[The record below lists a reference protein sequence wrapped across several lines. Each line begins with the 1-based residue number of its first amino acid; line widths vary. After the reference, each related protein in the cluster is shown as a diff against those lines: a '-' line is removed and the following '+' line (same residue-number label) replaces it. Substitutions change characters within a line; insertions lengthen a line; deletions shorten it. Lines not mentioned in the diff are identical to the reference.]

1 MRSRFSV
8 RERTSSG
15 AGHLFATNLSTTPL
29 ENFEKLR
36 IHEAWAYLLA
46 EFVTGAF
53 DFMDQGVSAGGG
65 EPGRKG
71 FAELT
76 AKQREVLDL
85 LIQHKTS
92 KEISRALGISPY
104 TVDQRI
110 NLARAKLDLANRNE
124 VAHVYRQLVS
134 TYQQPVYE
142 PSYIASSPFSADR
155 PLRDDTEVETL
166 SKVPQLASAAQS
178 IAPGYGAIAATAGGG
193 PAVNYYHVL
202 PEMFDG
208 PYGTV
213 LRLGYMTGIAL
224 FLMLVALGGM
234 AMFSQLGVMMDR

>member
-1 MRSRFSV
+1 MNGRC
-8 RERTSSG
+8 
-15 AGHLFATNLSTTPL
+15 NLSTKPL
-29 ENFEKLR
+29 ENFGKLR
-36 IHEAWAYLLA
+36 IYKQGAFLLA
-46 EFVTGAF
+46 DYATGAF
-53 DFMDQGVSAGGG
+53 DFMDQGASAGGG
-65 EPGRKG
+65 EPGRKV
-71 FAELT
+71 FDELT

-110 NLARAKLDLANRNE
+110 NLARAKLGLANRNE

-142 PSYIASSPFSADR
+142 PSYIAPSPFSVDR
-155 PLRDDTEVETL
+155 QRRDDMEVETL
-166 SKVPQLASAAQS
+166 SKVPQLASAAHA
-178 IAPGYGAIAATAGGG
+178 ITPAYGRIAATAGGG
-193 PAVNYYHVL
+193 PAADYYHVL

-234 AMFSQLGVMMDR
+234 AMFSQLGVMMDH

>member
-1 MRSRFSV
+1 MNGG
-8 RERTSSG
+8 SG
-15 AGHLFATNLSTTPL
+15 NS
-29 ENFEKLR
+29 
-36 IHEAWAYLLA
+36 
-46 EFVTGAF
+46 
-53 DFMDQGVSAGGG
+53 MDQGFLVGDGG
-65 EPGRKG
+65 PGRKG
-71 FAELT
+71 FDELT

-92 KEISRALGISPY
+92 KEISRLLGISPY

-134 TYQQPVYE
+134 TYQQPVYD
-142 PSYIASSPFSADR
+142 PSYIARSPFSADSR
-155 PLRDDTEVETL
+155 QRDDTEVETPSTVL
-166 SKVPQLASAAQS
+166 QLASAAQA
-178 IAPGYGAIAATAGGG
+178 IAPGYGTITASVGDG
-193 PAVNYYHVL
+193 PATTVYFHVL

-213 LRLGYMTGIAL
+213 LRLGYMAGIAL

-234 AMFSQLGVMMDR
+234 TMFSQLGVMMDH

>member
-1 MRSRFSV
+1 MDDFVNGGSGNSMEQGFSV
-8 RERTSSG
+8 G
-15 AGHLFATNLSTTPL
+15 
-29 ENFEKLR
+29 
-36 IHEAWAYLLA
+36 
-46 EFVTGAF
+46 
-53 DFMDQGVSAGGG
+53 DGG
-65 EPGRKG
+65 PGRKG
-71 FAELT
+71 FDDLT

-92 KEISRALGISPY
+92 KEISRLLGISPY

-134 TYQQPVYE
+134 TYQPLVYE
-142 PSYIASSPFSADR
+142 PSYIARSPFSADSR
-155 PLRDDTEVETL
+155 QRDDTEVDTPSAVL
-166 SKVPQLASAAQS
+166 QLASAGQA
-178 IAPGYGAIAATAGGG
+178 IAPGYGTITASVSGG
-193 PAVNYYHVL
+193 PTTTVYYHVL

-213 LRLGYMTGIAL
+213 LRLGYMAAIAL